1 MELQLGLNAGGWS
14 FLIAAWG
21 FILAV
26 TLFCFKRVLSTHNQN
41 KA

>member
-1 MELQLGLNAGGWS
+1 MESQLGLNAGGLV

-26 TLFCFKRVLSTHNQN
+26 TLFCFKRVLSTHNRN